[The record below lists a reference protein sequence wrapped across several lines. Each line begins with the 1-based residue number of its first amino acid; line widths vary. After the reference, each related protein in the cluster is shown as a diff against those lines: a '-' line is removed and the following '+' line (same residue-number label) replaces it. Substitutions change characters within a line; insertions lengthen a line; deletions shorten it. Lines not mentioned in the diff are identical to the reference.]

1 MHSFLVDDSSEHKK
15 SKEAKNVN
23 KNFVATISH
32 GEYKDVLFNNKCLMY
47 SMIRI

>member
-1 MHSFLVDDSSEHKK
+1 MHSFLVDIVVSIKK
-15 SKEAKNVN
+15 AKNVN

-47 SMIRI
+47 SMVRI